1 MYAQLDL
8 TQVAF
13 FNKVFNTMFLCS
25 LSYSYTRWGVKRLFI
40 RIDFD
45 VSLEVLKVE
54 CLLK

>member
-8 TQVAF
+8 THVAF
-13 FNKVFNTMFLCS
+13 FNKVFNTTFLCY
-25 LSYSYTRWGVKRLFI
+25 LSYSNTRWGVKRLFI
-40 RIDFD
+40 CIDFD